1 MKSSLPL
8 HTHPL
13 IDIFTHRTMAQLI
26 VMVLTSLTTLLVAR
40 IMAHGAQQMV
50 LTTLDMLLMLNL
62 QGLTV
67 CTAWLALSLLL
78 DKRHYPSTHRT
89 IGSVFTRIRTGL
101 ALLSALLLT
110 QSGTE
115 FILKPLSGNTT
126 GDLSAIAWLEHTLGV
141 AGLLVFGALSFIT
154 LLYRTWEHYHHGKP

>member
-40 IMAHGAQQMV
+40 IMAHGTQQVV

-89 IGSVFTRIRTGL
+89 VGSVFARIRTGL

>member
-1 MKSSLPL
+1 MKSSLSL
-8 HTHPL
+8 NTHPL
-13 IDIFTHRTMAQLI
+13 IDTLKHRTMAQLI
-26 VMVLTSLTTLLVAR
+26 VMALISLVTLLVAR
-40 IMAHGAQQMV
+40 AMALDAKEAV

-62 QGLTV
+62 QGLAV
-67 CTAWLALSLLL
+67 CAAWLALSLLL

-89 IGSVFTRIRTGL
+89 VGGIFARIRTGL
-101 ALLSALLLT
+101 ALLSALLIT
-110 QSGTE
+110 QSGSE

-154 LLYRTWEHYHHGKP
+154 LLYRTWEKYHHGKP